1 MSAPLPP
8 LLFVDDDRNARR
20 TFEGMMGAVCP
31 EYEVRTVESAEEALK
46 LLAVQDF
53 FMVITDARLGG
64 MTGYE
69 LIKQIKARRPEIPVL
84 MITAYDTSQL
94 AVEAM
99 KSGAIDYLPKPY
111 DPDRLR
117 QAINWSARDY
127 RKTQE
132 IAVLR
137 ARIGEAVS
145 LEQIIGECPAM
156 ESLRDLIRTVAPTH
170 ATVLILGES
179 GTGKELVAGAIHGL
193 SARRERNYV
202 RINCAAIPETLL
214 ESELFGH
221 ERGAFTGAE
230 QRRIGRFE
238 QAHRGTLFLDEI
250 GDLTPGTQAK
260 LLRVLQEKCIQRL
273 GSNETIP
280 VDVRIITATHRPLEA
295 MIREGRF
302 REDLFYRLSV
312 ATIELP
318 PLRARR
324 EDVPA
329 LAHHFLR
336 KNASEFDFDPP
347 RITPEAVALLQ
358 TDPWPGNVR
367 ELENVIRR
375 LLLGSRGL
383 PIGGEAVRDVLTAR
397 AGDRPPPAPSL
408 PALAA
413 DLLKRAQEG
422 QSVDAHAQIL
432 AQAERE
438 IVIQAITLAQGNQ
451 SQAARW
457 LGLSRPTLREKL
469 TALGLRNFSPD
480 QPQTSKEK

>member
-1 MSAPLPP
+1 MAFNSRILLIEDDTRLATNLRQVLEDEGFVVTHCSRGDEGLRRATADAFEVVLTDLRLP
-8 LLFVDDDRNARR
+8 
-20 TFEGMMGAVCP
+20 G
-31 EYEVRTVESAEEALK
+31 
-46 LLAVQDF
+46 
-53 FMVITDARLGG
+53 LGG
-64 MTGYE
+64 LE
-69 LIKQIKARRPEIPVL
+69 LVRQLHEARPCLPVL
-84 MITAYDTSQL
+84 LMTAHGTIETAIEATKLGAYDYLQKPFEMEELLGLLNKAAEASRLMHEPVAL
-94 AVEAM
+94 ADAPATRAALVGVSRVMEQVCKEVGRVA
-99 KSGAIDYLPKPY
+99 AKP
-111 DPDRLR
+111 
-117 QAINWSARDY
+117 
-127 RKTQE
+127 
-132 IAVLR
+132 
-137 ARIGEAVS
+137 VS
-145 LEQIIGECPAM
+145 V
-156 ESLRDLIRTVAPTH
+156 LIR
-170 ATVLILGES
+170 GET
-179 GTGKELVAGAIHGL
+179 GTGKELI
-193 SARRERNYV
+193 ARALYQHSDRAKAPFITV
-202 RINCAAIPETLL
+202 NCAAIPETLL